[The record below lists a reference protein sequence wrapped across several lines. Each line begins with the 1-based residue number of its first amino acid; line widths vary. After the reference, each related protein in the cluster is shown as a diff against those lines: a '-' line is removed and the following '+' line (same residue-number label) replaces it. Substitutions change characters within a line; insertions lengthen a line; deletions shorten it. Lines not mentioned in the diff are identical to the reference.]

1 MKPHYLTSHDTVS
14 NLDTAFNP
22 SSPPHCTKD
31 IPSNVS
37 QVRTRSTTKKL
48 RHCLENQTKDNI
60 IFDLF
65 VMVMKVNANKH
76 L

>member
-1 MKPHYLTSHDTVS
+1 MFLCHPISQ
-14 NLDTAFNP
+14 
-22 SSPPHCTKD
+22 KD
-31 IPSNVS
+31 VPSNVS

-76 L
+76 CRKLKRMMGQFQEHV